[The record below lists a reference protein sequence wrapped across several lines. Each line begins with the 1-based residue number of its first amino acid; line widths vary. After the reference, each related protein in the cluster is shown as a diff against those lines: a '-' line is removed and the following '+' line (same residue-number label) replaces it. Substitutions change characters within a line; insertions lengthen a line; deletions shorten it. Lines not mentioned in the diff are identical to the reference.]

1 MVRRRQSTTKR
12 KDVPLDHNDDDEY
25 NKGHNNGYRDQ
36 QGEGF
41 EQLTLK
47 QSPDQIDQSPHL
59 SQPRPSGHNVR
70 SSTTAIDIPN
80 PASID
85 SNITTERSALSGQGA
100 QYSPSNLPNRY
111 PAKLSRFSEG
121 FGLKPIGSGGKAI
134 NGKRSDSVDLSQA
147 EGGAFLANIDGEP
160 GSGHLG
166 SSKKMASPTIM
177 AVFVRAF
184 KGRRL
189 FLGLIALVVLALVVL
204 GPQDRREQVV
214 QKSKTELNKGW
225 QFADEYID
233 KINDMR
239 KGKPAP
245 TPNTPA
251 KDQSG
256 WHGSDAKLAD
266 AVIPKPDS
274 EPHKIQIP
282 PMEATNTEPE
292 ANILDAVR
300 TMPQLHPDKLKTTRC
315 ETNKHGVFDVN
326 NVHRPLI
333 QYAIMID
340 AGSTGS
346 RVHVYRFN
354 FCKDSPE
361 LEDETFKMIQGGL
374 SSFKADANGAA
385 HSLKPLLQTAM
396 ETVPE
401 SLRSCTPISVKATAG
416 LRLLGADMSRNIL
429 DSVRSM
435 LENEYPFPIAD
446 GPGRNG
452 VEIMEGRD
460 EGVFAWITVNYLL
473 NRIGSDDPASS
484 KDVKTAAVMDLG
496 GASTQIVFE
505 PIYPSDTQGMHP
517 GEHVY
522 ELSNFGGKK
531 YTLYQNSYLGYGL
544 MEARKS
550 INSLSYLSYSLA
562 HPNMVR
568 LGSLP
573 KGGLTI
579 GKEDA
584 LKDTRVPSPCFAEG
598 MDKEVEIRVPGQEN
612 EQKITMFGTA
622 GGYEACKR
630 LVEVMM
636 DKDAV
641 CTKPPCSFGGVYQP
655 SLMTAFAK
663 SPIVAL
669 SYFYDRITPLGL
681 NGTFKITDLV
691 ELTKKACSS
700 PKEWPTHF
708 GDKSKSEAAKNAFE
722 LLEDKPET
730 CLDLT
735 FLTTLLRLGYELD
748 DSRSVTIAKKLSGNE
763 LGWCL
768 GAQLQVLQ
776 DGIVCKRV

>member
-12 KDVPLDHNDDDEY
+12 NDVPLKDDEY
-25 NKGHNNGYRDQ
+25 NKGHNPTNNNGNRDQ
-36 QGEGF
+36 QQKDGF
-41 EQLTLK
+41 EQLALK
-47 QSPDQIDQSPHL
+47 QSPDLLDQTSHFAP
-59 SQPRPSGHNVR
+59 PRPSGHNVR

-80 PASID
+80 SASID
-85 SNITTERSALSGQGA
+85 SNILTERSALSGQGV
-100 QYSPSNLPNRY
+100 QYSSSNLPNRY
-111 PAKLSRFSEG
+111 PAKLSRFTEG
-121 FGLKPIGSGGKAI
+121 FGLQPIGSGGKPI

-147 EGGAFLANIDGEP
+147 EGGAFLASIDGEP
-160 GSGHLG
+160 VSGSP
-166 SSKKMASPTIM
+166 KKMASPTIM

-184 KGRRL
+184 KGRKL
-189 FLGLIALVVLALVVL
+189 FLGLIALVILALVVL

-214 QKSKTELNKGW
+214 QKSKTELNKGL

-245 TPNTPA
+245 SPNTPA
-251 KDQSG
+251 KDQTG

-266 AVIPKPDS
+266 AIVPKPDK
-274 EPHKIQIP
+274 EPHKIKLP
-282 PMEATNTEPE
+282 PMQAGNTEPE

-300 TMPQLHPDKLKTTRC
+300 KMPQLHPDKLKTTRC

-361 LEDETFKMIQGGL
+361 LEDETFEMIKGGL
-374 SSFKADANGAA
+374 SSFKADATGAA
-385 HSLKPLLQTAM
+385 HSLRPLLKTAM

-416 LRLLGADMSRNIL
+416 LRLLGAEMSRNIL
-429 DSVRSM
+429 DAVRSM

-505 PIYPSDTQGMHP
+505 PIYPSNTQGMHP

-531 YTLYQNSYLGYGL
+531 YILYQNSYLGYGL

-568 LGSLP
+568 LGSMP
-573 KGGLTI
+573 NGGLTI

-584 LKDTRVPSPCFAEG
+584 LRETRVPSPCFAEG

-681 NGTFKITDLV
+681 DGTFKITDLV
-691 ELTKKACSS
+691 ELTKKACAP

-708 GDKSKSEAAKNAFE
+708 GDKSKSEAAKKAFE

>member
-12 KDVPLDHNDDDEY
+12 KDVLLDDKER
-25 NKGHNNGYRDQ
+25 KGNQIASNGNRDHQ
-36 QGEGF
+36 EKSF
-41 EQLTLK
+41 ESLSLSH
-47 QSPDQIDQSPHL
+47 SPDQIEQPSHL
-59 SQPRPSGHNVR
+59 LSDSRPLGHNVR
-70 SSTTAIDIPN
+70 SSTTAIDIPIPN
-80 PASID
+80 LID
-85 SNITTERSALSGQGA
+85 SSTLTDRTTISSNQSAPYKSN
-100 QYSPSNLPNRY
+100 NLPNRN
-111 PAKLSRFSEG
+111 PAKLSRFTEG
-121 FGLKPIGSGGKAI
+121 FGLKTIGGGKAI

-147 EGGAFLANIDGEP
+147 EGGAFLANIDGENEGVQSIP
-160 GSGHLG
+160 
-166 SSKKMASPTIM
+166 SKKMASPSIM
-177 AVFVRAF
+177 AIFFRAF

-189 FLGLIALVVLALVVL
+189 FLGLIALVIVALVVL

-214 QKSKTELNKGW
+214 QKSKVELNKGW

-239 KGKPAP
+239 KGKPTTSP
-245 TPNTPA
+245 ISPS
-251 KDQSG
+251 KDKSG
-256 WHGSDAKLAD
+256 WHGSDSKLAD
-266 AVIPKPDS
+266 AIDSQPDH

-282 PMEATNTEPE
+282 PMQAGNTEPE

-300 TMPQLHPDKLKTTRC
+300 KMPQLHSDKLKTTRC

-361 LEDETFKMIQGGL
+361 LEDETFEMIKGGL
-374 SSFKADANGAA
+374 SSFKANAKGAA

-396 ETVPE
+396 NTVPE

-416 LRLLGADMSRNIL
+416 LRLLGAEMSRNIL
-429 DSVRSM
+429 DAVRKM
-435 LENEYPFPIAD
+435 LEDEYPFPIAD
-446 GPGRNG
+446 GPNRNG

-473 NRIGSDDPASS
+473 NRIGSDDPTSA

-505 PIYPSDTQGMHP
+505 PIYTSDTQGMHP

-531 YTLYQNSYLGYGL
+531 HILYQNSYLGYGL

-568 LGSLP
+568 LGSMP

-579 GKEDA
+579 GKESA
-584 LKDTRVPSPCFAEG
+584 LKGIRVPSPCFAEG
-598 MDKEVEIRVPGQEN
+598 MSKEVPIRIPGQED
-612 EQKITMFGTA
+612 EQTITIFGTA

-641 CTKPPCSFGGVYQP
+641 CTNPPCSFGGVYQP

-681 NGTFKITDLV
+681 NGTFRIHDLV
-691 ELTKKACSS
+691 ELTKKACSP
-700 PKEWPTHF
+700 PKEWSKHF
-708 GDKSKSEAAKNAFE
+708 GEKSKSESAKSAFE

-735 FLTTLLRLGYELD
+735 FLTTLLRLGYELG
-748 DSRSVTIAKKLSGNE
+748 DSRSITVAKKLSGNE

-768 GAQLQVLQ
+768 GAQLQILQ
-776 DGIVCKRV
+776 DGIVCKRK